1 MSPALARGSASDTIF
16 APATGMGRSAIA
28 VIRISGGQAGDM
40 LAALCGALPPPRT
53 ASLRTLRDQAGGIID
68 HAIVV
73 WFPAPASYTGEACAE
88 LHIHG
93 GRAVL
98 TAVTQALLQAGG
110 RPADP
115 GEFTRRAVANG
126 KMDLLAAEAVAD
138 LIDSET
144 EWQRAGA
151 LRQLSGAQSAI
162 LADWSARLTRCLA
175 WQETLIDFT
184 DADLPIDMDDTLSA
198 DLARMEQEI
207 GAQLGAAETGERL
220 RRGLVFAIVGAPN
233 VGKSSLLNALAGR
246 AAAIVSP
253 HPGTTRDAV
262 RVELVLGGVP
272 VTLVDTA
279 GLRETDDPIESEGI
293 RRAREEAET
302 ADFVLAVIDA
312 DGNVSQGPR
321 GLVVANKVDLAAPR
335 HGALGVSALTGQGLS
350 ALRDRLTDVALKLA
364 GAGASPTFNRARHA
378 AALRDAVAFLIAARA
393 ARQPE
398 LRAEEIRAALD
409 ALGRISGKV
418 TTEAVLDVV
427 FAAFCIGK

>member
-1 MSPALARGSASDTIF
+1 
-16 APATGMGRSAIA
+16 
-28 VIRISGGQAGDM
+28 
-40 LAALCGALPPPRT
+40 
-53 ASLRTLRDQAGGIID
+53 
-68 HAIVV
+68 
-73 WFPAPASYTGEACAE
+73 
-88 LHIHG
+88 
-93 GRAVL
+93 
-98 TAVTQALLQAGG
+98 
-110 RPADP
+110 
-115 GEFTRRAVANG
+115 
-126 KMDLLAAEAVAD
+126 
-138 LIDSET
+138 
-144 EWQRAGA
+144 
-151 LRQLSGAQSAI
+151 
-162 LADWSARLTRCLA
+162 
-175 WQETLIDFT
+175 
-184 DADLPIDMDDTLSA
+184 
-198 DLARMEQEI
+198 
-207 GAQLGAAETGERL
+207 
-220 RRGLVFAIVGAPN
+220 VGAPN

-398 LRAEEIRAALD
+398 LRADEIRAALD